1 MEERQIELII
11 SIIIC
16 TYNRG
21 RYIYGLL
28 ESIAKNAFDTA
39 KYEIIFV
46 NNKSTDNTELECK
59 RFQQDYP
66 DVVFHYFMEENQGLS
81 FARNRGIKESQGK
94 MLVFIDDDALVN
106 NQYLSN
112 LEKHILQTDIS
123 AFGGKIT
130 PKYEAEAPN
139 WVSSWSLSWFS
150 SIDMGDKVKLF
161 QKGKFP
167 IGANMGISKELAS
180 RIAPFDTNLGRN
192 KGNMIG
198 GEEKEYF
205 LRIQRNGTPIYYLPD
220 VQIEH
225 CIPKERT
232 TRQFIKKQ
240 ALGIGK
246 SEQIRTKSISSIKY
260 LQRIF
265 AEFIKWGVTILLF
278 FYYTITLSPMK
289 GWMLIYFRWN
299 VSKGLLG
306 C

>member
-1 MEERQIELII
+1 MR
-11 SIIIC
+11 
-16 TYNRG
+16 
-21 RYIYGLL
+21 
-28 ESIAKNAFDTA
+28 
-39 KYEIIFV
+39 
-46 NNKSTDNTELECK
+46 KSSL
-59 RFQQDYP
+59 
-66 DVVFHYFMEENQGLS
+66 
-81 FARNRGIKESQGK
+81 
-94 MLVFIDDDALVN
+94 
-106 NQYLSN
+106 

-167 IGANMGISKELAS
+167 IGAN
-180 RIAPFDTNLGRN
+180 
-192 KGNMIG
+192 
-198 GEEKEYF
+198 
-205 LRIQRNGTPIYYLPD
+205 LPD